1 MKRGRLFAFVG
12 ASGVGKDTIMAAVVK
27 ARPDLHWVRRSI
39 TRPAHDGDE
48 PFEPISIEEF
58 QARLRTGGFVL
69 HWTAHGLSYG
79 VSTALHDVL
88 AGGQDA
94 MVNLSRKVLP
104 DAHRAFPGLQVLNI
118 TVNDAVRAQRLA
130 ARGRESSDDI
140 AQRLSRVVPAF
151 APTLP
156 VTNIDNSA
164 SLEQSVAAC
173 LQIMDRETA

>member
-1 MKRGRLFAFVG
+1 MRRGRLFAVVG
-12 ASGVGKDTIMAAVVK
+12 ASGVGKDTIMAALAT

-39 TRPAHDGDE
+39 TRSLHDGDE
-48 PFEPISIEEF
+48 PFEPISAAEF

-79 VSTALHDVL
+79 ISNGLHDVL
-88 AGGQDA
+88 ANGQDA
-94 MVNLSRKVLP
+94 MVNLSREVLP

-118 TVNDAVRAQRLA
+118 TVSDAVRAQRLA

-156 VTNIDNSA
+156 VTTIDNSA